1 LEDRERLYRNCV
13 YLQFIKAEAMSTA
26 IELKKILIHRITE
39 INDESFLNAIKTILD
54 TKSES
59 QMLALTDRQ
68 REEIIAS
75 KKQIEEG
82 LFIEQS
88 EMDEKF
94 DQWLNAK

>member
-1 LEDRERLYRNCV
+1 
-13 YLQFIKAEAMSTA
+13 MSTA